1 MAYRWNIVLPGV
13 ACILAAATLLGCAR
27 DGGTPTAEEYEASV
41 VDTRD
46 LVDFALA
53 RIQEATSEDDFLDRL
68 EDAGAS
74 IDDAARDL
82 DEAGA
87 PARFEDENARLV
99 RHLRQ
104 LAASLEGT
112 AGQARELGYDTL
124 LAGAAGLN
132 FESWDAVNAVL
143 GDLREQGV
151 QVQPLLRH

>member
-1 MAYRWNIVLPGV
+1 M

-27 DGGTPTAEEYEASV
+27 DEGAPTAEEYKASV

-46 LVDFALA
+46 RVDLALA
-53 RIQEATSEDDFLDRL
+53 GIQEAKSESDFLDRL
-68 EDAGAS
+68 DAAGTV
-74 IDDAARDL
+74 IDDAAGDL
-82 DEAGA
+82 KAVGS

-104 LAASLEGT
+104 LAAALQGT

-124 LAGAAGLN
+124 LTGASGLN

-143 GDLREQGV
+143 GDLRQQGI
-151 QVQPLLRH
+151 QVQPLVRH